1 MESGIEAKSTSG
13 SEELSRPS
21 IIVPG
26 EQTVTL
32 SWFQFEQDSKLLQ
45 QKLAAT
51 STITQQTVISAL
63 ANSVEFVSIYHAITK
78 QRGIA
83 APLNPSNKENEFSFY
98 LEDVKAAMIIVPKGA
113 STANSDPVR
122 AAKKYGC
129 GIAEC
134 YWDGQN
140 VVLDIVVQKEQA
152 NGQTKAAPSIEPLDT
167 DVALLLHTGGTTGK
181 PKAVSCSVPGNQSFC
196 LTRHI

>member
-1 MESGIEAKSTSG
+1 MENGVNTKNTNG
-13 SEELSRPS
+13 SSELSRPS

-26 EQTVTL
+26 EPSVTL
-32 SWFQFEQDSKLLQ
+32 SWSQLEQETKLLQ

-51 STITQQTVISAL
+51 SDITQQTIIIAL
-63 ANSVEFVSIYHAITK
+63 ANSVEFVSIYLAITK

-83 APLNPSNKENEFSFY
+83 APLNPSYKENEFSFY
-98 LEDVKAAMIIVPKGA
+98 LEDVKAAMVIVPKGA
-113 STANSDPVR
+113 YNANSDPVR

-140 VVLDIVVQKEQA
+140 VVLDIIVQKDQP
-152 NGQTKAAPSIEPLDT
+152 NVQHKAAPDIEPLDT
-167 DVALLLHTGGTTGK
+167 DIALLLHTGGTTGK
-181 PKAVSCSVPGNQSFC
+181 PKAVSFVPVNQIFC
-196 LTRHI
+196 LTRRF